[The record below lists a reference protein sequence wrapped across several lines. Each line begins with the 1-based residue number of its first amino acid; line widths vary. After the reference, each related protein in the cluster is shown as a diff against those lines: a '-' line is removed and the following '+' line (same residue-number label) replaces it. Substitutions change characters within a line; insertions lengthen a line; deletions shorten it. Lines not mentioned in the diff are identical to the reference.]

1 MGEVFWYAVIYS
13 FLGWLLEGAHAW
25 ALQDRPLDRRCL
37 CLLPLCP
44 VYGLGALLILS
55 AAPALEGRP
64 LLLALWSGAAA
75 TGAEWAM
82 GLFYE
87 KVLRVSFWDY
97 SGLAWSW
104 KGRVCL
110 RFSLYWCL
118 LGLLVVYALHPLC
131 AALAARIPS
140 WLALPAALLTGADAL
155 WSAVLLRRSGS
166 PDALRWYV
174 RRAQAAQGQDH
185 QGPSQI

>member
-25 ALQDRPLDRRCL
+25 ALRDRPLDRRCL

-75 TGAEWAM
+75 TGAEWAV

-131 AALAARIPS
+131 AALTARRVSSSRAVRQVTSTLISS
-140 WLALPAALLTGADAL
+140 WVHSRP
-155 WSAVLLRRSGS
+155 VS
-166 PDALRWYV
+166 PR
-174 RRAQAAQGQDH
+174 
-185 QGPSQI
+185 